1 MFLKLVFF
9 LFLAG
14 LNVNVYAQSVNMKK
28 AVIIIAK
35 QDFRDEELLEP
46 KKILEDNGIEVK
58 VASTI
63 LGEVKG
69 VLGAKVKTDLLVKDI
84 KVSDLD
90 VLIFVGGAGAQQYW
104 NDPLAHKLAQ
114 DTLKDANKILAAI
127 CIAPVTLAK
136 AGVLKNKKA
145 TVWSSESGQL
155 QSAGVNYT
163 GNDVE
168 RDGNIITAAGPF
180 AAKKF
185 GEEIVKVL
193 KK

>member
-1 MFLKLVFF
+1 MLLRLILFIFLL
-9 LFLAG
+9 G
-14 LNVNVYAQSVNMKK
+14 LNTNVYAQEVNLKK

-46 KKILEDNGIEVK
+46 KKILEDNGIEVRI
-58 VASTI
+58 ASTV

-84 KVSDLD
+84 RVPDFD
-90 VLIFVGGAGAQQYW
+90 VLVFVGGAGAAQYW
-104 NDPLAHKLAQ
+104 DDLLAHKLVQ
-114 DTLKDANKILAAI
+114 DTLKDPNKILAAI

-136 AGVLKNKKA
+136 AGVLKDRKA
-145 TVWSSESGQL
+145 TVWPSESEQL
-155 QSAGVNYT
+155 KSRGANYT

-168 RDGNIITAAGPF
+168 KDGNIITASGPS
-180 AAKKF
+180 AAKEL
-185 GEEIVKVL
+185 GEEIVKAL

>member
-168 RDGNIITAAGPF
+168 KDGNIITAAGPF